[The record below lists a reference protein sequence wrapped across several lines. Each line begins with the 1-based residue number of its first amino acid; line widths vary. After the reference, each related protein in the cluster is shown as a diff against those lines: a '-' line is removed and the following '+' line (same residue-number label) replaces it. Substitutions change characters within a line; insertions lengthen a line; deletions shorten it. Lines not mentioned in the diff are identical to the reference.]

1 MQKQTRD
8 GQKHAY
14 AKVQKQD
21 TKSECVVSLDKDG
34 QEHNS
39 THKAYDKGPSSGGRQ
54 ATPRELEQFK
64 QDIISAR
71 VASSE
76 PHADANWHAEIQH
89 FLVQSLVAD
98 VGPLSL
104 EGGKAHDDGEHER
117 PREPRRVD
125 CKTHGQGQRFITADF
140 CVTSPCFTAHEAIFP
155 LNNDAAVEGELHSTT
170 ARSRSA
176 ASRTCSIDVT
186 SDRKQKD
193 RSQRLSPP
201 DMLMA
206 QCLHATPPDEL
217 VVQKMRLCPKGA
229 HVTVS
234 RTNSLETPDQL
245 FSKFA

>member
-1 MQKQTRD
+1 MPYPQMQEQTRD
-8 GQKHAY
+8 GQKHAR
-14 AKVQKQD
+14 AKVQKQE
-21 TKSECVVSLDKDG
+21 TKSKCVVSLGKDG

-39 THKAYDKGPSSGGRQ
+39 TYKAYDKGSSNGGRQ

-76 PHADANWHAEIQH
+76 PHADANWQAEIQH
-89 FLVQSLVAD
+89 FLVQSPVAD

-104 EGGKAHDDGEHER
+104 QGGKAH
-117 PREPRRVD
+117 
-125 CKTHGQGQRFITADF
+125 GQRFITADF
-140 CVTSPCFTAHEAIFP
+140 CVTSPCSNAHEAIFP
-155 LNNDAAVEGELHSTT
+155 LNNDAAIEGELHLTT
-170 ARSRSA
+170 ARSPSA

-186 SDRKQKD
+186 SESITRKLPA
-193 RSQRLSPP
+193 RTQRLSPP

-206 QCLHATPPDEL
+206 QCLHATHPGEL
-217 VVQKMRLCPKGA
+217 VVEKMRLCPGHGA
-229 HVTVS
+229 IVS